1 MKKARSQQQVTLH
14 SAEQEDEKTKITKEA
29 DQRSLTQYIIDTHT
43 KT

>member
-1 MKKARSQQQVTLH
+1 MKKARSQQVTLH

-29 DQRSLTQYIIDTHT
+29 DQQSLTQYIIDTHT